1 MVMLIVLPG
10 DDCIGGIN
18 TKYLKEYKKMNNNF
32 DTFLSFRDKTRYALL
47 VDPRIQLTTTA
58 AR

>member
-32 DTFLSFRDKTRYALL
+32 DTFLIVSETRRVMHCLSIL
-47 VDPRIQLTTTA
+47 EFN
-58 AR
+58 